1 MNTYKSIQ
9 IDFQLFQRM
18 ISYISSHSDTS
29 DPAYEVIYNSIL
41 QKLESM
47 EKHAL
52 FTVYKTAPDIKSRE
66 KARQKYLDMMG
77 IPESFRWPAK
87 QDRNVTREDL

>member
-1 MNTYKSIQ
+1 MSTIKSIQ
-9 IDFQLFQRM
+9 IDYQLFRRM
-18 ISYISSHSDTS
+18 ISYISSHSDPS
-29 DPAYEVIYNSIL
+29 DPAYEVIYISIL

-52 FTVYKTAPDIKSRE
+52 FTVYKTAPDIESRE

-77 IPESFRWPAK
+77 IPDSFRWPAE
-87 QDRNVTREDL
+87 QDRNVTHKLY